1 MSYAFKPCDDVATDG
16 YYVEIPGFHEVALRY
31 LDDDG
36 VAKVYYEVV
45 WATAP
50 MAVAQALAT
59 LGRPVSSVIKSV
71 VRPL

>member
-1 MSYAFKPCDDVATDG
+1 MSYAFKPYGDVDTDG
-16 YYVEIPGFHEVALRY
+16 YYVETPDFYEVALRY
-31 LDDDG
+31 FDG
-36 VAKVYYEVV
+36 SGEAKVYYEVV

-59 LGRPVSSVIKSV
+59 LGRPVSSVIKST